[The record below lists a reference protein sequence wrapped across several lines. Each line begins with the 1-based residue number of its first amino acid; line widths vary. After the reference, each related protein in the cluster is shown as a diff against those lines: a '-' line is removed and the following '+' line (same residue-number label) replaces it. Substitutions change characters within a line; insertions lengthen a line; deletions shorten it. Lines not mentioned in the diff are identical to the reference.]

1 MKIDKPGH
9 TCPIATHLSLSLTL
23 NLCLSPS
30 TKFIGIIRI
39 YAYVFLY
46 LYLFFRFSAFVF
58 PRSYL
63 CDLSKSLNSFIL
75 INVLH
80 TNKQTYVY
88 INLYMFLLFMYIY
101 QVRLKLCH
109 IMFVLL
115 KKALLMPSEIS
126 LFPALSHSLPL
137 PLKTYYN
144 FPLCVAKLIF
154 FRNNTNLETSWD
166 TMAYT

>member
-9 TCPIATHLSLSLTL
+9 TRPIATHLSLSLSF
-23 NLCLSPS
+23 CLSPS
-30 TKFIGIIRI
+30 TKFIGIIWI

-46 LYLFFRFSAFVF
+46 LYLFFHFSAFVF
-58 PRSYL
+58 PHSYL

-80 TNKQTYVY
+80 INKQTYVHIY
-88 INLYMFLLFMYIY
+88 LYMLLLFMYIY

-126 LFPALSHSLPL
+126 LFPTLLLALSPPPYKDIL
-137 PLKTYYN
+137 
-144 FPLCVAKLIF
+144 
-154 FRNNTNLETSWD
+154 
-166 TMAYT
+166 